1 MKKTWPIIVISLS
14 LLLFFLTRTP
24 ATPSSSASSSDSP
37 YTFYW
42 NEDCPHCH
50 LVLDFF
56 DQTDLDENLQ
66 VVKRETTENSVRNE
80 FIKDFLACFPEETQ
94 AAVPFLKGPDNLCL
108 LGDTPIIDFF
118 KSQEPSPKP
127 SPNE

>member
-56 DQTDLDENLQ
+56 DQTDLDE
-66 VVKRETTENSVRNE
+66 
-80 FIKDFLACFPEETQ
+80 DFLACFPEETQ
-94 AAVPFLKGPDNLCL
+94 AAIPFLKGPDNLCL